1 MHWAPY
7 GLCPALART
16 AELLLC
22 SARDPAGPV
31 RASLL
36 LGWLDQATTPRII
49 IKIIRYDLKAV
60 GKLLWWEDA
69 GLPVM
74 PGVRQPLP
82 VPHILGCSG
91 KMLGAGFSF
100 LHRLSAFMS
109 ETGIIVLRAPR
120 CLCFPSQ
127 SVACKQGRMKTLQ
140 SDRPC

>member
-31 RASLL
+31 RASPL
-36 LGWLDQATTPRII
+36 LGWWGPSNHTQDYYKNNQIWPWGCGQA
-49 IKIIRYDLKAV
+49 AV
-60 GKLLWWEDA
+60 VRRCWSPCDA
-69 GLPVM
+69 
-74 PGVRQPLP
+74 GVRQPLP

-109 ETGIIVLRAPR
+109 ETGLIVVRAPR